1 MSPAMSWL
9 LFVSVLVVGTA
20 GLYGLVRLTAT
31 AFGNTRWMRRLD
43 VWAEAT
49 YGTSVSWVGT
59 ERELRAVTR
68 RSRELPYSEAQ
79 EG

>member
-1 MSPAMSWL
+1 MTPLASWL

-31 AFGNTRWMRRLD
+31 ALGATWWMRRLD

-49 YGTSVSWVGT
+49 YGTTLSWPGGRD
-59 ERELRAVTR
+59 ER
-68 RSRELPYSEAQ
+68 
-79 EG
+79 